1 MFVQAAASD
10 VLKKLVLLFGV
21 DWAKRFVVPKVLR
34 LARTTNYLHRM
45 TFLMCVNRCAYYLLS
60 PSHFFSH
67 MPRAP
72 WNKCYWHVTKDM
84 G

>member
-10 VLKKLVLLFGV
+10 VLKKLVLQFGV

-45 TFLMCVNRCAYYLLS
+45 TFLMCVNRCAYYFLRPIPLIS
-60 PSHFFSH
+60 CPGRPEPS
-67 MPRAP
+67 AI
-72 WNKCYWHVTKDM
+72 
-84 G
+84 GI

>member
-21 DWAKRFVVPKVLR
+21 DWAKKFVVPKVLR

-45 TFLMCVNRCAYYLLS
+45 TFLMCVNRCAYHLPP
-60 PSHFFSH
+60 PSLIFSH
-67 MPRAP
+67 MPRAS
-72 WNKCYWHVTKDM
+72 
-84 G
+84 